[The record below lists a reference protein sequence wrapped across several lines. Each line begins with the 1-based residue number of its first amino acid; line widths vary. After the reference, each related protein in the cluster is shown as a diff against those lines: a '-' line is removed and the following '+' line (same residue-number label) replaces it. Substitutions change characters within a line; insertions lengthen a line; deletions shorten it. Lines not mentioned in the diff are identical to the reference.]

1 MNFRRK
7 GEDTSRSGFVRNKL
21 LGILGNV
28 HDVFSGDSKETSEV
42 EPCLYDENAR
52 KLVEAALLEVELG
65 RAEAQKILQKMV

>member
-1 MNFRRK
+1 MNLRRK
-7 GEDTSRSGFVRNKL
+7 GGDKSRSGFVRTRL
-21 LGILGNV
+21 LGIFGNV

-42 EPCLYDENAR
+42 EPNLCDENAR